1 MSKYKYS
8 LSVYL
13 ILPFYHKYSTSQ
25 CKIVDAYV
33 YMTRFLLRFFSCATK
48 KPLSFPRDTTT
59 QSRMLWTSLTIA
71 GSLMTSAR
79 SAVEIIWLIVNY
91 KCLYKCFEL
100 LHLHLLFFFFSYQ
113 VKYREKY
120 ISTLG
125 TWKSIP
131 DRPELFFSR
140 IVGGNVSDV
149 STRDFIHPVVKCL
162 QFIKEYSVQ

>member
-13 ILPFYHKYSTSQ
+13 ILPFYHKYCTSQ

-100 LHLHLLFFFFSYQ
+100 LHLHLLFFSSLI
-113 VKYREKY
+113 RLNTER
-120 ISTLG
+120 STLALWG
-125 TWKSIP
+125 PGSP
-131 DRPELFFSR
+131 SP
-140 IVGGNVSDV
+140 IVPNSSSARLSAVTLV
-149 STRDFIHPVVKCL
+149 T
-162 QFIKEYSVQ
+162 